1 MTVGGGYSQVRPCDL
16 RVSCGSSC
24 LSSPSLRRFCVLG
37 LQRLVSVSFDFHLF
51 GPLHLGIIAAIPIIA
66 ASLAYATRRDRRSA
80 LATRI
85 TLAAILIADGLTWHT
100 YRYVVQGVR
109 VPEILPLEM
118 CDASFWLT
126 ALALLTLEEHTVD
139 LAYYWGIAGSGMA
152 ILTPYLR
159 APFNTFQSFQYFLGH
174 SLLIVG
180 VLYLLWTRQARP
192 TPGSWWFALWSLN
205 LYGVGVAIVDWL
217 ANTNFM
223 YLREKPL
230 SSSLFDLLGPWPWY
244 IACAEVIALI
254 LFWLMQ
260 LPFRARPSAG
270 AGTP

>member
-1 MTVGGGYSQVRPCDL
+1 VPDDL
-16 RVSCGSSC
+16 
-24 LSSPSLRRFCVLG
+24 L
-37 LQRLVSVSFDFHLF
+37 LF
-51 GPLHLGIIAAIPIIA
+51 SPLHLAIIAAIPA
-66 ASLAYATRRDRRSA
+66 TALVLSFVTRRYSA
-80 LATRI
+80 SGLPTRI
-85 TLAAILIADGLTWHT
+85 FLAAILAADGLSWHT
-100 YRYVVQGVR
+100 YRYLAQGVR
-109 VPEILPLEM
+109 FPEILPLEM

-159 APFNTFQSFQYFLGH
+159 APLDTFQSFQYFFGH

-192 TPGSWWFALWSLN
+192 RPRSWWFAFLSLN
-205 LYGVGVAIVDWL
+205 FYGVAVAIVDWL

-244 IACAEVIALI
+244 IAGADLVALI

-260 LPFRARPSAG
+260 LPLRFRPSAE
-270 AGTP
+270 AGTSPP